1 MVSEPRG
8 LEAARR
14 VSGPAGREAGSIWK
28 EKRPSAEAAVARHSL
43 TRRPSGPSAWIMMA
57 ASGAARPAMARGRPG
72 LAWSCFAGYKATGTI
87 WPTERS
93 VMVRAG
99 TEGDAEKT
107 TRMFCTAPG
116 GRSAGRGISKEAGWP
131 AESLT
136 EGPSMGAVQS
146 SVRMCRRVS
155 RVAADLETTVRLAR
169 DWAPAGHWSAAGRLW
184 PQNVQSRLASF
195 LLVAGSWMTSRPWAS
210 FSKTG

>member
-8 LEAARR
+8 VEAARR

-28 EKRPSAEAAVARHSL
+28 ERRPSAEAAVARHSL

-107 TRMFCTAPG
+107 TRRFCTAPG
-116 GRSAGRGISKEAGWP
+116 GEVGGQGDLEGGGLAGGEFDGGAFDGGGPVVGADVQAGVEGGGGLGDDGEAG
-131 AESLT
+131 AGLGAG
-136 EGPSMGAVQS
+136 GPLVGGGAF
-146 SVRMCRRVS
+146 
-155 RVAADLETTVRLAR
+155 VAPERPEQVGLVFVGGGELDDL
-169 DWAPAGHWSAAGRLW
+169 AA
-184 PQNVQSRLASF
+184 
-195 LLVAGSWMTSRPWAS
+195 
-210 FSKTG
+210 